1 MYYLCEKYDKPIRVQ
16 CYKADCVSWACRL
29 SLLGLETNWTYKH
42 TLGMELV
49 MCRALTVM
57 KKNK

>member
-1 MYYLCEKYDKPIRVQ
+1 MYYLCEKYYKPIRVQ
-16 CYKADCVSWACRL
+16 CYKADFVSRVCRL
-29 SLLGLETNWTYKH
+29 SLLDLETNWTYKH

-49 MCRALTVM
+49 TYRAFTVM